1 MTVALVLAADGEA
14 DQASLLGSEL
24 AELGIAR
31 VDAADLS
38 GHGLLTVA
46 AAARTARERVLIC
59 AGAPPCGEL
68 ARLLRARGTAAFTGY
83 AAAGGQGALI
93 VHPGDLTKLAEAAE
107 ELAGTRRAQDPVGAL
122 LSELARR
129 GVTVRLLDDGTGP
142 DSQLAKLVTDPVA
155 ADAARWAMERELRPI
170 ALYGISLCLGLL
182 SAVWFSELALRAKA
196 FAIILLSASFLAGRA
211 GHMVNVTVGTSQPGC
226 ALRSPVASWV
236 RLASA
241 IIAEYAVYAGIAA
254 SAVLTRGAGGGL
266 TGIFGHELQ
275 GTVFARVGGAGGQGV
290 WRLAAVAMVFLAV
303 RQMTG
308 RCATIAA
315 ARGEPGRAGGEG
327 GRRAGQL
334 FRRLLM
340 FPAGERLAVLCAGVV
355 FVGPRFAFAILLAW
369 GALAFGYA
377 LSGLVWARKA
387 ASPGPAWEITACRG
401 DGGLAIAIGRLAGG
415 RIPPLVPLVVGLL
428 VTCMVTSLGG
438 AALPGLLL
446 LAPVV
451 AMLLAAGGS
460 THPHDGPRDWLVP
473 PLIQT
478 GEYLYLIALAFAHQ
492 VSPPITFALLS
503 AVVLRHFE
511 LACRARYW
519 PPAGPRVDETGLGWD
534 GRMLLVGLFAVAGF
548 VTFGYVL
555 LAGYLWL
562 LLTWDLIARWVPT
575 GYRPRTAEELRVVRP
590 TSRRRPAQLPP

>member
-14 DQASLLGSEL
+14 DQAWMLGSEL

-46 AAARTARERVLIC
+46 AAARAARDRVLIC

-68 ARLLRARGTAAFTGY
+68 ARLLRAGGTAAFTGY
-83 AAAGGQGALI
+83 AAADGQGALV
-93 VHPGDLTKLAEAAE
+93 VHPGDLTELAEAAE

-129 GVTVRLLDDGTGP
+129 GVTVRVLDDGTGP
-142 DSQLAKLVTDPVA
+142 DSQLSKLVIDPVA
-155 ADAARWAMERELRPI
+155 ADIARWAMERELRPI
-170 ALYGISLCLGLL
+170 AMYGISLCLGLL
-182 SAVWFSELALRAKA
+182 SALWFSELALHAKG
-196 FAIILLSASFLAGRA
+196 FAIILLVASFLVGRA
-211 GHMVNVTVGTSQPGC
+211 GHMVNVTARATQPGC
-226 ALRSPVASWV
+226 AGRSPVASWV

-254 SAVLTRGAGGGL
+254 SAVVTRGAGGGL

-275 GTVFARVGGAGGQGV
+275 DTAFARVGGPGPTGV
-290 WRLAAVAMVFLAV
+290 WRLAVVAMVFLAV

-308 RCATIAA
+308 RCATIAE
-315 ARGEPGRAGGEG
+315 ARAEPGRGGEG
-327 GRRAGQL
+327 GRGAGRL

-340 FPAGERLAVLCAGVV
+340 FPAGERLAVLCASVV
-355 FVGPRFAFAILLAW
+355 LVGPRFAFAMLLAW

-377 LSGLVWARKA
+377 LTGLISAKKA
-387 ASPGPAWEITACRG
+387 TSPGPAWEIAACRG
-401 DGGLAIAIGRLAGG
+401 DGALAIAVGRLTGG
-415 RIPPLVPLVVGLL
+415 RIPPLLPLAVGLL
-428 VTCMVTSLGG
+428 VTCMVTGLGG
-438 AALPGLLL
+438 AYLTGLLL

-478 GEYLYLIALAFAHQ
+478 GEYLYLVSLAFAHQ
-492 VSPPITFALLS
+492 VSPPVTFAVLS

-519 PPAGPRVDETGLGWD
+519 PPAGPRVDATGFGWD
-534 GRMLLVGLFAVAGF
+534 GRMVLVGLFAVAGF
-548 VTFGYVL
+548 VTYGYVL
-555 LAGYLWL
+555 LAGYLCL
-562 LLTWDLIARWVPT
+562 LLSWDFIGRWVPT
-575 GYRPRTAEELRVVRP
+575 GYRPRTPEELRVVRP